1 MKKLTLLLATAF
13 VGFTASAQLY
23 VTGGEVTGAP
33 AAWNPANPLTV
44 TLENGS
50 YTFKAKGGFKI
61 STAKGTWDEFNA
73 GCYTTDGAWQKS
85 GSTATVNL
93 TVGDSN
99 IVPPKAD
106 TEITYVVDDALNMIT
121 GTLPNGETFGEEVAP
136 DFYVIGEGFGSW
148 DLKNESLKMTRSG
161 NVYTYTSESGING
174 KWKINNGTWDIS
186 YGQGEAGMPVV
197 GTLYNVAFNG
207 DDMTSTISEK
217 VTIKF
222 TYVEGGQS
230 TVLLTTDG
238 DDPNP
243 PTPPETDYTKWYV
256 NVIGVFNDWKDNG
269 VNPNAEGISTHTN
282 LKLGTGDFRIKC
294 WDGSSELNFST
305 GSTVTVGDWV
315 ELTNTTGAGMT
326 IANGDADAVYNVEF
340 NCATKQVKITL
351 VGDDPQPVVVP
362 ETLYLI
368 GNVPASDG
376 KWSSS
381 KGVEMTKVG
390 DTFTCITPITDDADD
405 KEDGYGY
412 FSFCQVLGDDWDTSV
427 NSMDRFGAA
436 TPDQEVA
443 PDSTGYDFTTYKAGV
458 NASSCNSF
466 KIAASEPE
474 MNYLFTM
481 DFKTGKLTID
491 LKTGIDAVEAE
502 AGEAVY
508 YNLQGQRVENPAN
521 GLFVRVLNGNA
532 TKVMVK

>member
-33 AAWNPANPLTV
+33 AAWNPANPLAVTV
-44 TLENGS
+44 EDGS

-85 GSTATVNL
+85 GATATVNL
-93 TVGDSN
+93 KKGDVD
-99 IVPPKAD
+99 IAAPKAE
-106 TEITYVVDDALNMIT
+106 TEITYVVAEDLSKIT

-136 DFYVIGEGFGSW
+136 DFYVIGGGFGSW
-148 DLKNESLKMTRSG
+148 ELKNESLKMTRSG

-174 KWKINNGTWDIS
+174 AWKINDGTWAVS

-207 DDMTSTISEK
+207 GDMTSTISEK
-217 VTIKF
+217 VTITF

-243 PTPPETDYTKWYV
+243 PTPPETDYTTWFL
-256 NVIGVFNDWKDNG
+256 NVPGAFNNWKDNG
-269 VNPNAEGISTHTN
+269 VAFNADGIAEN
-282 LKLGTGDFRIKC
+282 MDLAIGAGEFEVKV
-294 WDGSSELNFST
+294 WDGSTAHYFATSDVIIPGEPFVLTENT
-305 GSTVTVGDWV
+305 GLHMTISGASADSKYNVSFNAKTNTMTVTKVG
-315 ELTNTTGAGMT
+315 
-326 IANGDADAVYNVEF
+326 
-340 NCATKQVKITL
+340 
-351 VGDDPQPVVVP
+351 GDDPQPVVVP
-362 ETLYLI
+362 ETLYMV
-368 GNVPASDG
+368 GNVPASEG
-376 KWSSS
+376 EWSSS
-381 KGVEMTKVG
+381 KGVAMTKVG
-390 DTFTCITPITDDADD
+390 DTFTCITPISDAG
-405 KEDGYGY
+405 EGYGY
-412 FSFCQVLGDDWDTSV
+412 FSFCQVLGDDWDTV

-436 TPDQEVA
+436 TKDQEVVLG
-443 PDSTGYDFTTYKAGV
+443 STAYDFTTYKAGV
-458 NASSCNSF
+458 NASSCQSF
-466 KIAASEPE
+466 KIAASEPK

-491 LKTGIDAVEAE
+491 QKTGIDSIEAE
-502 AGEAVY
+502 NGVAVY

-521 GLFVRVLNGNA
+521 GLFVRVLNGKA

>member
-33 AAWNPANPLTV
+33 AAWNPANPLAV
-44 TLENGS
+44 TLEDGS

-85 GSTATVNL
+85 GATATVNL
-93 TVGDSN
+93 KKGDVD
-99 IVPPKAD
+99 IAAPKAE
-106 TEITYVVDDALNMIT
+106 TEITYVVAEDLSKIT

-136 DFYVIGEGFGSW
+136 DFYVIGGGFGSW
-148 DLKNESLKMTRSG
+148 ELKNESLKMTRSG

-174 KWKINNGTWDIS
+174 AWKINDGTWAVS

-207 DDMTSTISEK
+207 GDMTSTISEK
-217 VTIKF
+217 VTITF

-243 PTPPETDYTKWYV
+243 PTPPETDYTTWYF
-256 NVIGVFNDWKDNG
+256 NVCGQYNNWQDNG
-269 VNPNAEGISTHTN
+269 VKFSADGKAEIKDLKLDNDGGKFKIKVWNGADQWYGHSVAIVAGTPTVIELGGPDMTMADGAEGN
-282 LKLGTGDFRIKC
+282 
-294 WDGSSELNFST
+294 
-305 GSTVTVGDWV
+305 
-315 ELTNTTGAGMT
+315 
-326 IANGDADAVYNVEF
+326 VYNVAF
-340 NCATKQVKITL
+340 DAKTNTMTVTK

-376 KWSSS
+376 VYSSS
-381 KGVEMTKVG
+381 KGVAMTKVG
-390 DTFTCITPITDDADD
+390 DTFTCITPISDAG
-405 KEDGYGY
+405 EGYGY
-412 FSFCQVLGDDWDTSV
+412 FSFCQVLGDDWDTV

-436 TPDQEVA
+436 TKDQEVVLG
-443 PDSTGYDFTTYKAGV
+443 STAYDFTTYKAGV
-458 NASSCNSF
+458 NASSCQSF
-466 KIAASEPE
+466 KIAASEPK

-491 LKTGIDAVEAE
+491 QKTGIDSIEAE
-502 AGEAVY
+502 NGVAVY

-521 GLFVRVLNGNA
+521 GLFVRVLNGKA

>member
-33 AAWNPANPLTV
+33 AAWNPANPLAV
-44 TLENGS
+44 TLEDGS

-85 GSTATVNL
+85 GATATVNL
-93 TVGDSN
+93 KKGNVD
-99 IVPPKAD
+99 IAAPKAE
-106 TEITYVVDDALNMIT
+106 TEITYVVAEDLSKIT

-136 DFYVIGEGFGSW
+136 DFYVIGGGFGSW
-148 DLKNESLKMTRSG
+148 ELKNESLKMTRSG

-174 KWKINNGTWDIS
+174 AWKINDGTWAVS

-207 DDMTSTISEK
+207 GDMTSTISEK
-217 VTIKF
+217 VTITF

-256 NVIGVFNDWKDNG
+256 NVIGVFNDWTDNG
-269 VNPNAEGISTHTN
+269 VHPNAEGLSTHTN

-326 IANGDADAVYNVEF
+326 IANGAADAVYNVEF

-362 ETLYLI
+362 ETLYMI
-368 GNVPASDG
+368 GNVPASEG
-376 KWSSS
+376 EWSSS
-381 KGVEMTKVG
+381 KGVAMTKVG
-390 DTFTCITPITDDADD
+390 DTFTCITPISDAG
-405 KEDGYGY
+405 EGYGY
-412 FSFCQVLGDDWDTSV
+412 FSFCQVLGDDWDTV

-436 TPDQEVA
+436 TKDQEVVLG
-443 PDSTGYDFTTYKAGV
+443 STAYDFTTYKAGV
-458 NASSCNSF
+458 NASSCQSF
-466 KIAASEPE
+466 KIAASEPK

-491 LKTGIDAVEAE
+491 QKTGIDSIEAE
-502 AGEAVY
+502 NGVAVY

-521 GLFVRVLNGNA
+521 GLFVRVLNGKA